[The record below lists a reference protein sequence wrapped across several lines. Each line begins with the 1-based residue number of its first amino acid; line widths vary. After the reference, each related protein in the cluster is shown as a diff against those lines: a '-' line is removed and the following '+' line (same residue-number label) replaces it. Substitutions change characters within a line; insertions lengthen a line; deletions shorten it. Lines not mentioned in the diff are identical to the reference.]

1 MAKQI
6 YENRFILTRKL
17 HKEYYRSRYKKLRF
31 RRIFFLG
38 YRMREWLHYRQ
49 LQSEHGK
56 AVVNIVSF
64 DSDRIHVRVNTT
76 SFYFKYSTITEA
88 EETDE
93 LLLLYL
99 REEGMATHVQLLW
112 KGGFTGHPPLEEFKA
127 YLNKRTGKELFK
139 DISEQ

>member
-1 MAKQI
+1 MAKLI

-17 HKEYYRSRYKKLRF
+17 HKEYYRMRYKKLHF
-31 RRIFFLG
+31 RWIFFLG
-38 YRMREWLHYRQ
+38 YRLREWVNYRR

-56 AVVNIVSF
+56 AVVNIVRF

-76 SFYFKYSTITEA
+76 SFYFKYSTIAET

-93 LLLLYL
+93 LILLYL

-127 YLNKRTGKELFK
+127 YLNKRSGKELFK
-139 DISEQ
+139 LITEQ